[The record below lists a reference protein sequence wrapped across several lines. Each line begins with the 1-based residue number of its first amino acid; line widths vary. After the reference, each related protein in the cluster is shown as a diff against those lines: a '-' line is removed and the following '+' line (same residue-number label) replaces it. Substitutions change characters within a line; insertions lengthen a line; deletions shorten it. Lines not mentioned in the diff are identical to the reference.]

1 MNRNLLR
8 SLDEAIS
15 RFEAGEATLADLK
28 SSLSANAQALDRS
41 VGDDLINELRR
52 LDAALDSI
60 EFTVSENEKRNAVLA
75 ELSFAQQL
83 IRARLSEPEA
93 GASL

>member
-8 SLDEAIS
+8 RLDEAIS
-15 RFEAGEATLADLK
+15 RFEAGETTLAECG
-28 SSLSANAQALDRS
+28 STLSANAHALDRS

-60 EFTVSENEKRNAVLA
+60 EFAVSENEHRNAALA
-75 ELSFAQQL
+75 ELKDAQRL
-83 IRARLSEPEA
+83 IRMRLREP
-93 GASL
+93 